1 MYIIYNLIISIYKF
15 LITINALFDS
25 KSKDWIVG
33 RKNLW
38 RSLELKTKNIKDIV
52 WFHCASYGE
61 YEQVKE
67 LIKAYKL
74 KHNNHKILLTFFSPS
89 GYQNFKD
96 FNIVEFV
103 FYIPLDTKQNAN
115 KFIEIVKPI
124 KVIFVKYEFW
134 FNYISEIS
142 KNNIPL
148 YYVSVIFRNDML
160 LLKLSWFKNKLKKIN
175 HIFLQDQNSAD
186 ILLKHGFNNF
196 SISGDTRFDTVLNNS
211 KKVKGNN
218 LVEKFCGNS
227 FVIIGGSTWH
237 KEEKI
242 LTKYLKKFTE
252 KKYIIVPHELDRL
265 DKLKRDTGGILLSNA
280 NMKNINTSNVLI
292 IDSIGLLSVLYKYA
306 NIAFIGG
313 GFSKGIHNV
322 LEAIVFRVP
331 VIIGPNHHK
340 SYEASKLIELEYI
353 KVINNYDE
361 FKNSIEALKMTKISS
376 NYIKKN
382 SGSVKKIIEN
392 I

>member
-1 MYIIYNLIISIYKF
+1 
-15 LITINALFDS
+15 
-25 KSKDWIVG
+25 
-33 RKNLW
+33 
-38 RSLELKTKNIKDIV
+38 
-52 WFHCASYGE
+52 
-61 YEQVKE
+61 
-67 LIKAYKL
+67 
-74 KHNNHKILLTFFSPS
+74 
-89 GYQNFKD
+89 
-96 FNIVEFV
+96 
-103 FYIPLDTKQNAN
+103 
-115 KFIEIVKPI
+115 
-124 KVIFVKYEFW
+124 
-134 FNYISEIS
+134 
-142 KNNIPL
+142 
-148 YYVSVIFRNDML
+148 ML

-211 KKVKGNN
+211 KKIKENN
-218 LVEKFCGNS
+218 LVEKFCGDS

-265 DKLKRDTGGILLSNA
+265 DKLKRDTDGILLSNA

-292 IDSIGLLSVLYKYA
+292 IDSIGLLSILYKYA

-313 GFSKGIHNV
+313 GFTKGIHNV
-322 LEAIVFRVP
+322 LEAIVFKVP

>member
-1 MYIIYNLIISIYKF
+1 MSIIYNIIIYIYRF

-38 RSLELKTKNIKDIV
+38 RSLELKTKNLKNIV

-115 KFIEIVKPI
+115 KFIEIIRPI

-134 FNYISEIS
+134 FNFISEIS
-142 KNNIPL
+142 KKNIPL

-160 LLKLSWFKNKLKKIN
+160 LLKLSWFKNNLNKIT
-175 HIFLQDQNSAD
+175 HIFLQDENSAD
-186 ILLKHGFNNF
+186 IISKNGFKNF
-196 SISGDTRFDTVLNNS
+196 SICGDTRFDTVFNNS
-211 KKVKGNN
+211 KKIKENN
-218 LVEKFCGNS
+218 LIKKFCENS
-227 FVIIGGSTWH
+227 FVIIGGSTWQ
-237 KEEKI
+237 KEEEI
-242 LTKYLKKFTE
+242 LTKYIKKFPE
-252 KKYIIVPHELDRL
+252 KKYIIAPHELNKL
-265 DKLKRDTGGILLSNA
+265 DKLQKNTNGIMFSEASL
-280 NMKNINTSNVLI
+280 KNIHKSNVLI
-292 IDSIGLLSVLYKYA
+292 IDSIGLLPTLYKYA

-313 GFSKGIHNV
+313 GFRKGIHNV
-322 LEAIVFRVP
+322 LEAIVFKVP

-340 SYEASKLIELEYI
+340 SNEANELIKLEYI
-353 KVINNYDE
+353 EVVNDYYEFVI
-361 FKNSIEALKMTKISS
+361 ALKKLNFTKISED
-376 NYIKKN
+376 YIKKN
-382 SGSVKKIIEN
+382 SGAVKKIIN
-392 I
+392 AI

>member
-1 MYIIYNLIISIYKF
+1 MNLIYNIIITIYQLLIIF
-15 LITINALFDS
+15 NAVFNS
-25 KSKDWIVG
+25 KSKEWLRG

-38 RSLELKTKNIKDIV
+38 TDLKQKTENKKNIV

-74 KHNNHKILLTFFSPS
+74 KYNSHKILLTFFSSS

-96 FNIVEFV
+96 FNIVDLV

-134 FNYISEIS
+134 FNFISEIS

-160 LLKLSWFKNKLKKIN
+160 LLKISWFKNKLKKIN

-196 SISGDTRFDTVLNNS
+196 SISGDTRYDTVLNNS
-211 KKVKGNN
+211 KKLKGNN
-218 LVEKFCGNS
+218 LVERFCGDS
-227 FVIIGGSTWH
+227 FVIIGGSTWE
-237 KEEKI
+237 KEEEI

-280 NMKNINTSNVLI
+280 NMQNINTSNVLI
-292 IDSIGLLSVLYKYA
+292 IDSIGLLSILYKYA
-306 NIAFIGG
+306 HIAFVGG
-313 GFSKGIHNV
+313 GFTKGIHNV

-361 FKNSIEALKMTKISS
+361 FKNSIETLKMTKINI

>member
-1 MYIIYNLIISIYKF
+1 MNIIYNIIISIYQL

-38 RSLELKTKNIKDIV
+38 SSLELKTKNIKDIV

-67 LIKAYKL
+67 LMKAYKL

-96 FNIVEFV
+96 FNIVDFV

-134 FNYISEIS
+134 FNFISEIS

-160 LLKLSWFKNKLKKIN
+160 LLKLSWFKNNLKKIT
-175 HIFLQDQNSAD
+175 HIFLQDENSAD
-186 ILLKHGFNNF
+186 IISKNGFNNF
-196 SISGDTRFDTVLNNS
+196 SICGDTRFDTVFNNS
-211 KKVKGNN
+211 KKIKENN
-218 LVEKFCGNS
+218 LIKKFCENS
-227 FVIIGGSTWH
+227 FVIIGGSTWQ
-237 KEEKI
+237 KEEEI
-242 LTKYLKKFTE
+242 LTKYIKKFPE
-252 KKYIIVPHELDRL
+252 KKYIIVPHELNKL
-265 DKLKRDTGGILLSNA
+265 DKLQKDTNGIMFSEASL
-280 NMKNINTSNVLI
+280 KNIHKSNVLI
-292 IDSIGLLSVLYKYA
+292 IDSIGLLPTLYKYA

-313 GFSKGIHNV
+313 GFTKGIHNV
-322 LEAIVFRVP
+322 LEAIVFKVP

-340 SYEASKLIELEYI
+340 SNEANELIALEYI
-353 KVINNYDE
+353 EVVNDYYE
-361 FKNSIEALKMTKISS
+361 FVTALKKLNFTKISED
-376 NYIKKN
+376 YIKKN
-382 SGSVKKIIEN
+382 SGAVKKIIN
-392 I
+392 AI